1 MTGEMI
7 QMNTDK
13 LSDVLARER
22 AALLAGDFVTLE
34 GLLAEKEDLINALKP
49 NGNVDS
55 SAFKHLGEQIRRNQ
69 LLFDSALDGIRE
81 VSARM
86 LALQKAR
93 SGLATYGS
101 DGIKHDIQVRTDHSV
116 ERLA

>member
-7 QMNTDK
+7 QMSTDK
-13 LSDVLARER
+13 LSVLLKRER
-22 AALLAGDFVTLE
+22 AALLAGDFVALE
-34 GLLAEKEDLINALKP
+34 GLLAEKEDLITALKP
-49 NGNVDS
+49 NGDVAP
-55 SAFKHLGEQIRRNQ
+55 SALKHLGEQIRRNQ
-69 LLFDSALDGIRE
+69 LLLDSALDGIRE
-81 VSARM
+81 VSDRM

-101 DGIKHDIQVRTDHSV
+101 DGVKHDIQVRTDHSV